1 MVTKILFS
9 SEEIENQF
17 HSVIKNGVLFMPS
30 ISCGNVDQMALDLVI
45 FSGIQLNR
53 IQRVG
58 SIYCSNLQAIV
69 GVSAFGD
76 DVNENTCPTTGIELY
91 MMKDAPNAFLQVRSQ
106 PKDGYAEQF
115 VEDLLSLLQ
124 SWQVNSIVVFSAADS
139 TFYDSS
145 QMNGTL
151 AYYTTS
157 NSVLDK
163 IQDQVPSIN
172 ITQEDVNGSGLL
184 PLLQKSL
191 IEASIPFTTFIAFIT
206 EGQNFGDAIQYT
218 VWNGCSDSFIMGNG
232 GSIIE

>member
-1 MVTKILFS
+1 
-9 SEEIENQF
+9 
-17 HSVIKNGVLFMPS
+17 
-30 ISCGNVDQMALDLVI
+30 
-45 FSGIQLNR
+45 
-53 IQRVG
+53 
-58 SIYCSNLQAIV
+58 
-69 GVSAFGD
+69 
-76 DVNENTCPTTGIELY
+76 
-91 MMKDAPNAFLQVRSQ
+91 MKDAPNAFLQVRSQ
-106 PKDGYAEQF
+106 PKDVTGYAEQF